1 MPEVLFAPWRYEYL
15 VAEKSEGCIFCLAAS
30 SKDDRD
36 SLVVYRGRRV
46 FVILNRYPYTNGHVM
61 VVPNAHVPSL
71 EDLDSATLA
80 ELMVLARRGLRAL
93 RQAYGAEAFNLGVNI
108 GAPAGAGVVDHVH
121 LHVVPRWAGDTN
133 FMATTAATRVI
144 PEELEQ
150 TFLRLD
156 QAWRALPAED

>member
-1 MPEVLFAPWRYEYL
+1 MTYIEERNAGSGCLFCSL
-15 VAEKSEGCIFCLAAS
+15 
-30 SKDDRD
+30 RD
-36 SLVVYRGRRV
+36 EALGPVSLILHRGPRA

-80 ELMVLARRGLRAL
+80 ELMLLARRSLRAL
-93 RQAYGAEAFNLGVNI
+93 RQGYGAEAFNLGVNI

-150 TFLRLD
+150 TYLRLD